1 MVEPEESASQFSP
14 WGLPKTIRGLIPS
27 ADTSN
32 TTLTVLVQA
41 LPLLYQTG
49 RFREIQE
56 VI

>member
-1 MVEPEESASQFSP
+1 M
-14 WGLPKTIRGLIPS
+14 GLVRGLIPS

-41 LPLLYQTG
+41 LPLLYQIG